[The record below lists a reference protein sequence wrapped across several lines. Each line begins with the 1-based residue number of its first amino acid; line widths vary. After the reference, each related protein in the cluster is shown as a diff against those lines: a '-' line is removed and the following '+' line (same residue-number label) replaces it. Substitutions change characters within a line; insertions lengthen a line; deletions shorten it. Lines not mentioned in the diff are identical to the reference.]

1 MPDNAQHTMHIDTA
15 LIREWQQSGDY
26 NYLDEV
32 VEVDSATTNSTQVVT
47 KKGTPSTPSTSFSI
61 PPLAVWCCVGVLV
74 LVILFFAVRNGWFM
88 GFSKKK
94 SKKKE
99 VEKKKKEEEE
109 NETTEGTLNQEE
121 VFGFDFQKLTAEAL
135 AEKDYAAALKYTYMQ
150 AFRLLCEAELL
161 TWRKD
166 ATPSEYAA
174 LDTGVAS
181 EPFRRITA
189 AYVRA
194 QYGHYEVTEDNYAA
208 AKADFE
214 ELNNHVNAITAERR
228 RKAQEEAEEAER
240 TAREKGGEA

>member
-15 LIREWQQSGDY
+15 LIREWQQSGNY

-32 VEVDSATTNSTQVVT
+32 VEVDSATTGSTQVVP
-47 KKGTPSTPSTSFSI
+47 KKDTTSTSFSI
-61 PPLAVWCCVGVLV
+61 PPTAIWCCVGALC
-74 LVILFFAVRNGWFM
+74 LMLLFFAIRSGWFT
-88 GFSKKK
+88 GGSKKK
-94 SKKKE
+94 GKKRD
-99 VEKKKKEEEE
+99 VEKKKKDDEE
-109 NETTEGTLNQEE
+109 NEASEDAINQEE

-228 RKAQEEAEEAER
+228 RKAQEEAEESER
-240 TAREKGGEA
+240 AASEKGGEA

>member
-1 MPDNAQHTMHIDTA
+1 MPGNAQHTMHIDTA

-47 KKGTPSTPSTSFSI
+47 KKGTPSTSFSI

-135 AEKDYAAALKYTYMQ
+135 AEKNYAAALKYTYMQ
-150 AFRLLCEAELL
+150 AFGQLCEAELL

-174 LDTGVAS
+174 QTAEPAS
-181 EPFRRITA
+181 EPFKRLTA
-189 AYVRA
+189 AYVCS
-194 QYGHYEVTEDNYAA
+194 QYGHYEVNEDHYSA
-208 AKADFE
+208 AKADYE
-214 ELNNHVNAITAERR
+214 ELDNHVNTIMAERR
-228 RKAQEEAEEAER
+228 RKEQEEAEEAER

>member
-1 MPDNAQHTMHIDTA
+1 MAGNAQHTIHLDTA
-15 LIREWQQSGDY
+15 LIREWQQSGNY

-32 VEVDSATTNSTQVVT
+32 VEVDSATTGSTQVVP
-47 KKGTPSTPSTSFSI
+47 KKDTTSTSFSI

-99 VEKKKKEEEE
+99 VEKKKKEEEEE

-194 QYGHYEVTEDNYAA
+194 QYGHYEVTEDNYAT

>member
-1 MPDNAQHTMHIDTA
+1 MAGNAQHTIHLDTA
-15 LIREWQQSGDY
+15 LIREWQQSGNY

-32 VEVDSATTNSTQVVT
+32 VEVDSATTGSTQVVP
-47 KKGTPSTPSTSFSI
+47 KKDTRSTSFSI
-61 PPLAVWCCVGVLV
+61 PPTAIWCCVGVLV

-99 VEKKKKEEEE
+99 VERKKKEEEEE

>member
-1 MPDNAQHTMHIDTA
+1 MAGNAQHTIHLDTA
-15 LIREWQQSGDY
+15 LIREWQQSGNY

-47 KKGTPSTPSTSFSI
+47 KKGTPSTSFSI

-99 VEKKKKEEEE
+99 VEKKKKEEEEE

-174 LDTGVAS
+174 LTSGETA
-181 EPFRRITA
+181 EPFRRITQ

-194 QYGHYEVTEDNYAA
+194 QYGHYEVTEENFSA

-214 ELNNHVNAITAERR
+214 ELDKHIRTIMAERQR
-228 RKAQEEAEEAER
+228 REQEEAEESER
-240 TAREKGGEA
+240 AASEKGGEA